1 MAPFSLLLGIKPSR
15 EAPVEPMAKPTPDPQ
30 PCSDGA
36 APASCL
42 LEPSILSI
50 HTHSQRKPLLSYR
63 SNISFNVDTSF
74 DSRLYIHTKTP
85 NPSSRARLHPA
96 ADDGSWVRP
105 KGDWLHAAAIELG
118 HVVGQGLGQKL
129 SMGSKNMGA
138 SLQGKHGAPRV
149 SPWHYSPP
157 QLHRGES
164 KHVMRNGNII
174 KG

>member
-1 MAPFSLLLGIKPSR
+1 MSPWPSPLLIPSHAQMELHQPPAYWSLPFS
-15 EAPVEPMAKPTPDPQ
+15 
-30 PCSDGA
+30 
-36 APASCL
+36 
-42 LEPSILSI
+42 PSIL
-50 HTHSQRKPLLSYR
+50 TVRENHSCLTGLTSASMWTPHLIPDCTYIPKPQ
-63 SNISFNVDTSF
+63 
-74 DSRLYIHTKTP
+74 

-118 HVVGQGLGQKL
+118 HVVGQGLGQQL